1 LELKLVRI
9 LIVDDYQPWRSMIQ
23 SIFRED
29 PEFEI
34 VGESLDGLEAIQMS
48 KQLQPDVVLLDIG
61 LPKRNGFEA
70 AREIRR
76 VSPHSKII
84 FLSQNRSEILVREAR
99 RIGAQGFV
107 SKTDAGCDLLP
118 AIRAALGAT

>member
-1 LELKLVRI
+1 MKLVRI
-9 LIVDDYQPWRSMIQ
+9 LIVDDYQPWRYMIQ
-23 SIFRED
+23 SIFSND
-29 PEFEI
+29 PDFEI
-34 VGESLDGLEAIQMS
+34 VGESMDGLEAIQMS

-76 VSPHSKII
+76 VSPDSKII

-107 SKTDAGCDLLP
+107 LKTDAGCDLLP